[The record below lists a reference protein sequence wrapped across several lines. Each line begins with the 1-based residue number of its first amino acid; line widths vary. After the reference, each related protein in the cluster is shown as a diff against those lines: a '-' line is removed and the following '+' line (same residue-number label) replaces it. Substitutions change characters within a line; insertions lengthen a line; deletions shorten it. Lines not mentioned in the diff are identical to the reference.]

1 MMVSGLFVAHAALTI
16 KIVTREVQ
24 MIEAHSDKQTFT
36 KVEHFVLPRRS
47 S

>member
-1 MMVSGLFVAHAALTI
+1 MMVLGLFVAHAALTI
-16 KIVTREVQ
+16 KIATKEVQ

-36 KVEHFVLPRRS
+36 KVEHSVLPQRS